1 MQYGRSRVE
10 ITLTPL
16 KMSYEMHPCTIY
28 LKKKNNN
35 RFVVENTFLQLF
47 INPTYQ
53 LVCNQYTVLLCKG
66 IGTC

>member
-28 LKKKNNN
+28 LKKKTTIDLLS
-35 RFVVENTFLQLF
+35 RTLF
-47 INPTYQ
+47 YNY
-53 LVCNQYTVLLCKG
+53 L
-66 IGTC
+66 